1 MANFGQPIMM
11 NMPNNFNNMNMPNNF
26 NNMNMP
32 NNFNN
37 MNMPNNFNNMNMPNN
52 FNNMNMLNNFNNM
65 NGFSVAGFQNQNMN
79 QMDSENLVAG
89 NWSNM
94 YTQNQ
99 PDLRAMNQ
107 KKSNGKITVVFK
119 TGRGIITTIF
129 IDKGK
134 TVKYLI
140 QVYFKRIGKPELFNR
155 PLEIGFIYNARVIK
169 FNESKLVEDFFK
181 GNDYNTITVNDIGD
195 LIGA

>member
-1 MANFGQPIMM
+1 MQNFGQPFM
-11 NMPNNFNNMNMPNNF
+11 NPNMQNNFNNMNNVNINMQNNLNNFNNMNMQNNF
-26 NNMNMP
+26 NN
-32 NNFNN
+32 F
-37 MNMPNNFNNMNMPNN
+37 
-52 FNNMNMLNNFNNM
+52 
-65 NGFSVAGFQNQNMN
+65 GFQNQNMN

-89 NWSNM
+89 NWSSM

-99 PDLRAMNQ
+99 PDLRTMNQ

-169 FNESKLVEDFFK
+169 FNESKLVEDFFR